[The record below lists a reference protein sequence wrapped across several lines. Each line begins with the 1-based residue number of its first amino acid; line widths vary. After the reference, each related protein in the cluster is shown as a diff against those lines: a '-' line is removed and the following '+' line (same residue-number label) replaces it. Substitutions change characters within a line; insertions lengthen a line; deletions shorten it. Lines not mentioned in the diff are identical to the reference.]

1 MAAVF
6 YDTVSDRQFI
16 GQDTLEEPDSKI
28 TPKSMYIE
36 IDFDAARNLAER
48 LACQTMSEDAL
59 SRVWDTPEED
69 ARWADLKSASRPIG
83 DDTGSPAETSRD
95 PGQES
100 YKKFWPED
108 KAW

>member
-6 YDTVSDRQFI
+6 HDDVSNRQFV
-16 GQDTLEEPDSKI
+16 GQVTVEDHGGDMTIKSLYI
-28 TPKSMYIE
+28 T
-36 IDFDAARNLAER
+36 IDFDAMRNTTER
-48 LACQTMSEDAL
+48 LACQSMSEDAL

-95 PGQES
+95 LGQEAH
-100 YKKFWPED
+100 KKFWPED